1 MKCIPCGAAV
11 PEGSAF
17 CPKCGSRQG
26 LPGTPAPA
34 AAQEPENAVWNGR
47 YSPFA
52 DALSWLLWALFA
64 GAMTFIAFKYL
75 ALTER
80 WMKWVYWGAVF
91 LPAAVIGMNTLLR
104 RISVSYRLTTHRLFK
119 QVGIISRKIS
129 EIELMRVD
137 DLSVSQNI
145 LQRIFDVGVVTLLT
159 SDASDPKLVIAG
171 IRRPVAVK
179 EAIRAQVQKRRSR
192 TINME
197 TL

>member
-1 MKCIPCGAAV
+1 MKCFSCGAAV

-17 CPKCGSRQG
+17 CPKCGTRQG

-34 AAQEPENAVWNGR
+34 AAQEPETPIWHGR

-64 GAMTFIAFKYL
+64 GAMAFVAFKYL
-75 ALTER
+75 ALSER

-91 LPAAVIGMNTLLR
+91 LPAAAIGLTSLLR
-104 RISVSYRLTTHRLFK
+104 RISASYRLFK
-119 QVGIISRKIS
+119 EVGIISRKIS

-159 SDASDPKLVIAG
+159 SDASDPRLVIAG
-171 IRRPVAVK
+171 IRNPVAVK
-179 EAIRAQVQKRRSR
+179 EQIRAQVQKRRAR

-197 TL
+197 SL